1 MKTMEQIIREV
12 CEEEMRKRPRVSK
25 TSSLVLNCQMQGNI
39 TSCDSCNCD
48 EYECMD
54 NLIIAYATLVQED
67 ITIKM

>member
-1 MKTMEQIIREV
+1 MKTLEQIAKEV
-12 CEEEMRKRPRVSK
+12 FEQEMSKRPRVNE

-39 TSCDSCNCD
+39 TSCDSCDCD

-54 NLIIAYATLVQED
+54 NLIFAYATLVRED